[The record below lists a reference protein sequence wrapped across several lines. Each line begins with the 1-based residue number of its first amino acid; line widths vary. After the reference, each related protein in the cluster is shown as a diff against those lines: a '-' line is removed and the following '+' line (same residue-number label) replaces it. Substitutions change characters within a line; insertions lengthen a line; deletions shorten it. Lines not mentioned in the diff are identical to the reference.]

1 MLNHQACCQAG
12 VQDDK
17 IYIMTLELIVFIAAI
32 LFGVLLYW
40 RESNGNGLYR
50 MLNKIVNSKE
60 LQMKPEDR
68 TGFVFQQR
76 FLLRVVYITF
86 LFLIV
91 LLVLKFLIPIN
102 YATVSIFASSV
113 VGTVL
118 GTYLANFV
126 LKSGKIVD
134 EKSGT
139 ISEMV
144 SETIEKGKEL
154 LDDMTT
160 KDEDTGLDETV
171 SSSAVENDIKDV
183 EEENTPEEPKKSARE
198 RLKDKGYLK

>member
-1 MLNHQACCQAG
+1 
-12 VQDDK
+12 
-17 IYIMTLELIVFIAAI
+17 MTLELIVFIAAI

-50 MLNKIVNSKE
+50 ILNKIVNSKE
-60 LQMKPEDR
+60 LQMKSDDR
-68 TGFVFQQR
+68 TGFVFQQK

-86 LFLIV
+86 LFLVVSLI
-91 LLVLKFLIPIN
+91 LKFLIPIS
-102 YATVSIFASSV
+102 YATVSIFASCV

-134 EKSGT
+134 EKSESL
-139 ISEMV
+139 SELV
-144 SETIEKGKEL
+144 GGAIDKGKEI
-154 LDDMTT
+154 LDDITSN
-160 KDEDTGLDETV
+160 DEV
-171 SSSAVENDIKDV
+171 V
-183 EEENTPEEPKKSARE
+183 EEEIEDKVENTTNTETPEEPKKSARE

>member
-1 MLNHQACCQAG
+1 
-12 VQDDK
+12 
-17 IYIMTLELIVFIAAI
+17 MTLELIVFIAAI
-32 LFGVLLYW
+32 LFGILLYW
-40 RESNGNGLYR
+40 RESNGNGMYR

-68 TGFVFQQR
+68 TGFVFQQK

-86 LFLIV
+86 LFIV
-91 LLVLKFLIPIN
+91 VMLVLKFLIPIN
-102 YATVSIFASSV
+102 YTTISVFASCI

-134 EKSGT
+134 EKSESLGDL
-139 ISEMV
+139 V
-144 SETIEKGKEL
+144 SDTIEKGKEL
-154 LDDMTT
+154 LDDMTS
-160 KDEDTGLDETV
+160 GDETV
-171 SSSAVENDIKDV
+171 EEVEDSAEAIK
-183 EEENTPEEPKKSARE
+183 EEKPETPKKSARE